1 MVSYLLHCG
10 PCSHAND
17 DSVRKCCD
25 PLCYWKVNH
34 NFARARRF
42 IVLNGEK
49 GEKNSQWGWLLQTQE
64 GIRMGD

>member
-17 DSVRKCCD
+17 DSVRKCYD

-49 GEKNSQWGWLLQTQE
+49 GKKKFTVGLVIADSRGHKNG
-64 GIRMGD
+64 